1 MTRAPYSGVLADGI
15 AHQLRCATQA
25 VNASWQQHSSD
36 LTAAQVA
43 MLQVLDER
51 ESADQKTLG
60 SLAAVDRSTLTPLL
74 NPLQARGLITKATD
88 PRPRTRHLVALTT
101 NGREQ
106 AAYGRIQVEE
116 TNRQVEELLG
126 RERFF
131 ILTALLTELGDAAL
145 IRGLERS

>member
-1 MTRAPYSGVLADGI
+1 MTRTPYSGVADGI
-15 AHQLRCATQA
+15 AHQSRCATQA
-25 VNASWQQHSSD
+25 WNASWQQHNSD

-43 MLQVLDER
+43 MLQVLDAR

-88 PRPRTRHLVALTT
+88 PRPRSLVTLTT
-101 NGREQ
+101 DGREQ
-106 AAYGRIQVEE
+106 AAHGRIQVEE
-116 TNRQVEELLG
+116 INHQVEELLG

-131 ILTALLTELGDAAL
+131 ILTVLLTELGDVAL

>member
-15 AHQLRCATQA
+15 AHQLRRATQA
-25 VNASWQQHSSD
+25 VNASWQQHGSD
-36 LTAAQVA
+36 LTAAQFAV
-43 MLQVLDER
+43 LQVLDER

-60 SLAAVDRSTLTPLL
+60 SLAAVDPSTLTPLL
-74 NPLQARGLITKATD
+74 DRLQARGLITKATD
-88 PRPRTRHLVALTT
+88 PRNRRRHLVALTT
-101 NGREQ
+101 HGREQ
-106 AAYGRIQVEE
+106 AARGRIQAEE

-131 ILTALLTELGDAAL
+131 ILVTLLRELGDAAL